1 MNIDRPGLKFRAK
14 QLMSVS
20 KPAPIPV
27 GLIYIAFT
35 MIVSM
40 LSSRLLT
47 SNINADYIMDV
58 ANRMMSGAD
67 PGVYNEYMEY
77 ISTHGPSAGAS
88 ALNILLQLVSSIL
101 WAGFILFCIN
111 TVFGRHAEVANLLD
125 GFSIFWKV
133 LILSL
138 LESVIVFFGM
148 LLFIIPGIIMIYRYR
163 MAIYIL
169 MDDPEKSPVQCMRE
183 SAVLTKGFK
192 WQLFVL
198 DFSFIGWYIVI
209 ALPVIGYF
217 AEVYAFPY
225 MNLTR
230 TLYYRELLRFAGKDV
245 GDGQSYVLHENY

>member
-58 ANRMMSGAD
+58 ANRMMSGSD

-101 WAGFILFCIN
+101 WSGFILFCIN

-138 LESVIVFFGM
+138 LESVIVFIGM

-163 MAIYIL
+163 MAVYIL
-169 MDDPEKSPVQCMRE
+169 MD
-183 SAVLTKGFK
+183 
-192 WQLFVL
+192 
-198 DFSFIGWYIVI
+198 IVI

>member
-1 MNIDRPGLKFRAK
+1 
-14 QLMSVS
+14 
-20 KPAPIPV
+20 
-27 GLIYIAFT
+27 
-35 MIVSM
+35 
-40 LSSRLLT
+40 
-47 SNINADYIMDV
+47 
-58 ANRMMSGAD
+58 
-67 PGVYNEYMEY
+67 
-77 ISTHGPSAGAS
+77 
-88 ALNILLQLVSSIL
+88 
-101 WAGFILFCIN
+101 
-111 TVFGRHAEVANLLD
+111 
-125 GFSIFWKV
+125 
-133 LILSL
+133 
-138 LESVIVFFGM
+138 
-148 LLFIIPGIIMIYRYR
+148 
-163 MAIYIL
+163 